1 MTEPA
6 VASSD
11 ATNIAGSI
19 VTRGGSYVI
28 NGRKWWTSGA
38 CVIRGV
44 SWRYSWVKLP
54 RTAPPAFPSIG
65 EYSIYLLVHLDYL
78 PLQLRLRNS
87 HSDDVILPI
96 AP

>member
-1 MTEPA
+1 
-6 VASSD
+6 
-11 ATNIAGSI
+11 
-19 VTRGGSYVI
+19 
-28 NGRKWWTSGA
+28 
-38 CVIRGV
+38 VIRGV

-87 HSDDVILPI
+87 HSDDVTSLSRYRQQTMVLVPMRAKGVEVVRPLPVFGYDDVSLF
-96 AP
+96 

>member
-19 VTRGGSYVI
+19 VTRGTNYVI

-38 CVIRGV
+38 CDPRCELAIFMGKTTPDGTVGV
-44 SWRYSWVKLP
+44 PKHR
-54 RTAPPAFPSIG
+54 
-65 EYSIYLLVHLDYL
+65 
-78 PLQLRLRNS
+78 
-87 HSDDVILPI
+87 
-96 AP
+96 